1 MYMNQHCFQGSVQF
15 LESDDFKVLLNIT
28 APSISQAYAVQSE
41 LVENKGRLL
50 LQVYE
55 KPVVPATIT
64 LPWIFIIIGIATFIV
79 LCLATLYAIWWYCS
93 KQYLELQNDL
103 YSHGNVMYR
112 SRNSMHLS
120 SSQGGEPLLLQSE
133 DHDNINNED
142 TLREELMKGKD
153 YVEHGDQEYERVD
166 DKRYVKQRYH
176 SPSKKIHR
184 ELFKRDS
191 KRKRHPSLNDP
202 PSYNTVMQY
211 PNESSDES
219 DKEAGTDLANQ
230 DPELVESRQTLPCER
245 NYQNVYQC
253 ARTSLELSLPVT
265 HSDSDLA
272 RRHSGRVRVLP
283 TISPTAKGLVTP
295 VHGSNSIE
303 QGQLSRVAK
312 LDNFTGENSRQNISR
327 DESNKSPFS
336 VTADVHQGELPYDAA
351 TMQIRPKPT
360 PLIPQPLNLE
370 PLGADQPHPM
380 DIPLTSFKV
389 PSSKEQTPDSAVD
402 ELEGGYRYS
411 IMSDRTLSM
420 YGSSEIFDANNP
432 DGPAYYEDRASDI
445 DVDVPPLESDADV
458 LSEVSL
464 PLPSPPA
471 YAKLPPGSPVRPFVK
486 PTYPE
491 TPKSPITIS
500 AVQWEDPLSGGTFIA
515 ATASPTNTLDRHF
528 QFPSQ
533 PYASNIPEQGPSQSP
548 VSVAEPENGSFLPPP
563 PPKVFRPPQRYSW
576 ARDDKQFGNSDYA
589 RIQKPNQQQQQQQA
603 DRQSQPSPS
612 GGSSQGSPR
621 TGGGK
626 PLSGTKQLHLAVIS
640 TLCIMSLMTG
650 VYCGMTSNDI
660 QVHITVHAP
669 KSFLTNNITVYFNQK
684 KSGEVIS
691 SKSNLQA
698 YDLADPILQSKET
711 NLCKLS
717 DLKCTHGCNENNG
730 KCICKKGYRLDDN
743 GNCVE
748 CDAPC
753 KEGTYQEL
761 PCSHKQQKICR
772 ACTEMCED
780 GFYMNK
786 PCDSVSDAVC
796 NKRTVLP
803 EPFPSGNVI
812 IEKKKHAQDDTI
824 EAPYVPSSF
833 SGTRI
838 FTFKRASG
846 FHVQVAVKY
855 IKPVITLEPV
865 DHHGNND
872 LDSYHNSQEILQK
885 YCPYPV
891 PNHYKLLYYVHRN
904 MTYRTRTYSSS
915 YITPCETYE
924 PHGRYPDQSRSPVG
938 SIMCT
943 EPGPVSSIFTV
954 ENEFVTPA
962 DTWVELSD
970 SCNSSNEM
978 CSNCTRECARFMM
991 TFGGD
996 CSVSGEDQDNGWSP
1010 RLHKCYTCCAQKNC
1024 SDVCD
1029 EYHNIHCHPV
1039 RCSTGNLVEFQL
1051 RPRFKDNEFLCH
1063 VTPVTNQ
1070 KLMEIEYTVMHY
1082 YETLV
1087 KKSFIMYGN
1096 DVWRKTG
1103 KQSQSFGMH
1112 QSEGISLQSTFITG
1126 QMALIRPRKPF
1137 GMTAT
1142 MFGIINLNISL
1153 PEYPHRP
1160 LYQYAVAVK
1169 CPEMFKLTFYIPN
1182 GDKPES
1188 DKELIVAVRDKTTTY
1203 RLNLYKPAAKVVV
1216 VTEEKSKQGH
1226 RSIESPIP
1234 DISEPPHFSVPF
1246 IASVCGCIL
1255 LLLFVAA
1262 FGIAIK
1268 FGKERYNIYVKHVQK
1283 SFVTNIQETYNSVQK
1298 NKWMKGADFLHKT
1311 VKNLRD
1317 LTGAT
1322 TKPFMDW
1329 AGFQT
1334 DLSQVSIGA
1343 NMPLPR
1349 LPLFDDILNIN
1360 VHPGTRSSKPTR
1372 VISPEQTNIQTHN
1385 MWMYKD
1391 STAFMKN
1398 DSSNQDD
1405 KVVTMETE
1413 SWNMG
1418 SYYLFFWVM
1427 MFIDIVWFF
1436 HRMLKALGV
1445 GQLLLYGYPIFVDIR
1460 DKTDETQ
1467 PLTDDLSS
1475 RKLCKSGICSG
1486 FKEFT
1491 FKVLSSMFVPKVIA
1505 TIFVCMVVYLI
1516 SMATHHFVNRETF
1529 SYLGYYNNMEKHWRE
1544 IGSAHSQ
1551 FYCDYLKKIDVNAV
1565 CEPDGPIRFD
1575 DLQITACHFKRVIPK
1590 AYKRSGLIN
1599 LRIIYEADEPPP
1611 PKQVS

>member
-1 MYMNQHCFQGSVQF
+1 
-15 LESDDFKVLLNIT
+15 
-28 APSISQAYAVQSE
+28 
-41 LVENKGRLL
+41 
-50 LQVYE
+50 
-55 KPVVPATIT
+55 
-64 LPWIFIIIGIATFIV
+64 
-79 LCLATLYAIWWYCS
+79 
-93 KQYLELQNDL
+93 
-103 YSHGNVMYR
+103 
-112 SRNSMHLS
+112 
-120 SSQGGEPLLLQSE
+120 
-133 DHDNINNED
+133 
-142 TLREELMKGKD
+142 
-153 YVEHGDQEYERVD
+153 
-166 DKRYVKQRYH
+166 
-176 SPSKKIHR
+176 
-184 ELFKRDS
+184 
-191 KRKRHPSLNDP
+191 
-202 PSYNTVMQY
+202 
-211 PNESSDES
+211 
-219 DKEAGTDLANQ
+219 
-230 DPELVESRQTLPCER
+230 
-245 NYQNVYQC
+245 
-253 ARTSLELSLPVT
+253 
-265 HSDSDLA
+265 
-272 RRHSGRVRVLP
+272 
-283 TISPTAKGLVTP
+283 
-295 VHGSNSIE
+295 
-303 QGQLSRVAK
+303 
-312 LDNFTGENSRQNISR
+312 
-327 DESNKSPFS
+327 
-336 VTADVHQGELPYDAA
+336 
-351 TMQIRPKPT
+351 
-360 PLIPQPLNLE
+360 
-370 PLGADQPHPM
+370 
-380 DIPLTSFKV
+380 
-389 PSSKEQTPDSAVD
+389 
-402 ELEGGYRYS
+402 
-411 IMSDRTLSM
+411 
-420 YGSSEIFDANNP
+420 
-432 DGPAYYEDRASDI
+432 
-445 DVDVPPLESDADV
+445 
-458 LSEVSL
+458 
-464 PLPSPPA
+464 
-471 YAKLPPGSPVRPFVK
+471 
-486 PTYPE
+486 
-491 TPKSPITIS
+491 
-500 AVQWEDPLSGGTFIA
+500 
-515 ATASPTNTLDRHF
+515 
-528 QFPSQ
+528 
-533 PYASNIPEQGPSQSP
+533 
-548 VSVAEPENGSFLPPP
+548 
-563 PPKVFRPPQRYSW
+563 
-576 ARDDKQFGNSDYA
+576 
-589 RIQKPNQQQQQQQA
+589 
-603 DRQSQPSPS
+603 
-612 GGSSQGSPR
+612 
-621 TGGGK
+621 
-626 PLSGTKQLHLAVIS
+626 
-640 TLCIMSLMTG
+640 
-650 VYCGMTSNDI
+650 
-660 QVHITVHAP
+660 
-669 KSFLTNNITVYFNQK
+669 
-684 KSGEVIS
+684 
-691 SKSNLQA
+691 
-698 YDLADPILQSKET
+698 
-711 NLCKLS
+711 
-717 DLKCTHGCNENNG
+717 
-730 KCICKKGYRLDDN
+730 
-743 GNCVE
+743 
-748 CDAPC
+748 
-753 KEGTYQEL
+753 
-761 PCSHKQQKICR
+761 
-772 ACTEMCED
+772 
-780 GFYMNK
+780 
-786 PCDSVSDAVC
+786 
-796 NKRTVLP
+796 
-803 EPFPSGNVI
+803 
-812 IEKKKHAQDDTI
+812 
-824 EAPYVPSSF
+824 
-833 SGTRI
+833 
-838 FTFKRASG
+838 
-846 FHVQVAVKY
+846 
-855 IKPVITLEPV
+855 
-865 DHHGNND
+865 
-872 LDSYHNSQEILQK
+872 
-885 YCPYPV
+885 
-891 PNHYKLLYYVHRN
+891 

-1039 RCSTGNLVEFQL
+1039 GCSTGNLVEFQL

-1103 KQSQSFGMH
+1103 KQSHSEGMVQIDLDSKLDKIPDFVKGSINTRNFSFGMH
-1112 QSEGISLQSTFITG
+1112 QSEGISVQSTFITG

-1142 MFGIINLNISL
+1142 MFGQKSCEDDVLKDTVVVSDSDDPYTPIPDYIGLNHSDSTYTVYHKKELTSIRLGVDQHSSILSYLYPPAVLRPGTLSGSIVHNTSHWILTTQGFIKTCPGIINLNISL

-1160 LYQYAVAVK
+1160 LYQYAVAIK

-1203 RLNLYKPAAKVVV
+1203 HLNLYKPAAKVVV

-1226 RSIESPIP
+1226 RSIESPLP
-1234 DISEPPHFSVPF
+1234 AISEPPHFSVPF

-1268 FGKERYNIYVKHVQK
+1268 FGQPEGDVLRFQLCQLFVMISYVTFNFIYAIFVSMTVFVFIIIAVNSDTASFLKNYHQQRSVKSAYSHLVLDNMERHLQAEIYRQNKLAKHTMSQCEKQMKIVVEDLNQLRREVEEETINRLDRQNVKSLMNVHMKDVLKKFTDNLSVLMERYNIYVKHIQK

-1398 DSSNQDD
+1398 ESSNQDD

-1467 PLTDDLSS
+1467 PSTDDLSS

-1529 SYLGYYNNMEKHWRE
+1529 SYLGYYNNMNDLLWLHEKYINNRIDAHANRINTLEYPAYQELMNDYIRHHHYLFSMQEKQWRE

-1575 DLQITACHFKRVIPK
+1575 NLQITACHFKRVIPK
-1590 AYKRSGLIN
+1590 AYKRYSGSDSRVAEFQMDAFLTRIRQLISDTCYIILIYLSTVVIKELLGTVIWLYMKRSGLIN